1 MFRLIWVLLLAVLLN
16 GCSVFDDEDETKAW
30 NQQKLFNEANDELRS
45 GNFDRA
51 IKYYEILES
60 RYPYGKHIQ
69 QAQLNVA
76 YAYYRASEPESALA
90 AADRFIK
97 FHPQH
102 PAVAYAHYLKGMAN
116 FDPRD
121 GLLDALVPADPSQRD
136 PGAALD
142 AYRSFETVVVQY
154 PHSDYA
160 PDARKRMLF
169 LRNNLARYEI
179 HAARYYMK
187 RGAFLAAANRA
198 NYVVQNYQ
206 RTPALKPALEIM
218 LDAYTRLGLDTL
230 VADTERVIAAN
241 QDNAALIDDPLQELE
256 DPTWLESIWQYFDM
270 DKN

>member
-1 MFRLIWVLLLAVLLN
+1 MLRLAWLVLFAVLLN
-16 GCSVFDDEDETKAW
+16 GCSVFDEEDETKTW

-45 GNFDRA
+45 GNYDRA
-51 IKYYEILES
+51 IRYYEILES

-69 QAQLNVA
+69 QTQINVA
-76 YAYYRASEPESALA
+76 YAYYRFNEPESAIA

-116 FDPRD
+116 FDRRD
-121 GLLDALVPADPSQRD
+121 GLLDSIIPTDLSQRD
-136 PGAALD
+136 PASALD
-142 AYRSFETVVVQY
+142 SYRDFETVVMQY

-179 HAARYYMK
+179 HAARYYIK

-206 RTPALKPALEIM
+206 RTPSLRPALEIM
-218 LDAYTRLGLDTL
+218 VDAYSRLGLDKLAADTKRVLQANQGNATL
-230 VADTERVIAAN
+230 VE
-241 QDNAALIDDPLQELE
+241 DPLQEFD
-256 DPTWLESIWQYFDM
+256 DPTWIESVWQYFEM
-270 DKN
+270 DDN